1 MMTAILATHDTSLV
15 LHQAAAWGDLDL
27 LRELIGL
34 GHSVDARDSEG
45 YTPFLVACKQAEP
58 DIFHALLESGAD
70 FEATNRRGMNAL
82 FLVATNG
89 IVSLARDLLDLGA
102 DVNRPA
108 ARGLTPLI
116 AAIMSENSQLVQL
129 LVQAGANVRHVDDS
143 GTSVLRW
150 ARKLGS
156 REMFDFVRV
165 PDRAHSVGRKSLDRD
180 DFSRAARTGDVDLIH
195 ECLAVGLE
203 VDEPDSDGY
212 TPLMLAARQHK
223 RAAIEV
229 LLEAGADPTLP
240 SPNGLSPVLLA
251 ASSPVAL
258 RPFAE
263 CGVDFNDALRSN
275 GTTPLMHASRHGFVD
290 VARFLLST
298 GADPLIEDRA
308 GLTALDHA
316 HANGHRRIAHLLR
329 DAMI

>member
-1 MMTAILATHDTSLV
+1 MMTGILSAQNTSLD
-15 LHQAAAWGDLDL
+15 LHQAAALGDLGL
-27 LRELIGL
+27 LRELIDL
-34 GHSVDARDSEG
+34 GHPIDARDSEG
-45 YTPFLVACKQAEP
+45 STPFLVACKQAEP
-58 DIFHALLESGAD
+58 DIFHALLEAGAD

-82 FLVATNG
+82 FFVASNG
-89 IVSLARDLLDLGA
+89 IVSLARDLIDLGA

-116 AAIMSENSQLVQL
+116 AAIMSENSRLVRL
-129 LVQAGANVRHVDDS
+129 LVDAGANVRHVDAS

-150 ARKLGS
+150 ARKLGT
-156 REMFDFVRV
+156 REMLNYVRL
-165 PDRAHSVGRKSLDRD
+165 PDQANSLGRKPLDGD
-180 DFSRAARTGDVDLIH
+180 DFGRAARTGDVELIH

-203 VDEPDSDGY
+203 IDGRDSHGY

-223 RAAIEV
+223 RAAINV
-229 LLEAGADPTLP
+229 LLEAGADPSLH

-251 ASSPVAL
+251 SSSSIAL

-263 CGVDFNDALRSN
+263 FGVDFNVAGSSN
-275 GTTPLMHASRHGFVD
+275 GTTPLMYASKHGFVD

-298 GADPLIEDRA
+298 GVDPLIEDRA
-308 GLTALDHA
+308 SLTAIDHA
-316 HANGHRRIAHLLR
+316 FANGHRRIAHLLR

>member
-1 MMTAILATHDTSLV
+1 MMTGMFATQDSSHD
-15 LHQAAAWGDLDL
+15 LHQAASVGDLDSILDL
-27 LRELIGL
+27 LHA
-34 GHSVDARDSEG
+34 GHSVDARDAEG
-45 YTPFLVACKQAEP
+45 YTPFLIACKQAEP
-58 DIFHALLESGAD
+58 DIFHALLEAGAD

-89 IVSLARDLLDLGA
+89 IVSLARDLLELGA

-116 AAIMSENSQLVQL
+116 AAIMSENSRLVQL
-129 LVQAGANVRHVDDS
+129 LVQAGANVRHVDAS
-143 GTSVLRW
+143 GTSVIRW
-150 ARKLGS
+150 ARKLGT
-156 REMFDFVRV
+156 REMLNIVRL
-165 PDRAHSVGRKSLDRD
+165 PDRGTPVGLESLEAD
-180 DFSRAARTGDVDLIH
+180 DFCRAGRSGDVDLIH
-195 ECLAVGLE
+195 ECLALGL
-203 VDEPDSDGY
+203 DFDAPDSDGY
-212 TPLMLAARQHK
+212 TPLMLASRQQK
-223 RAAIEV
+223 RAAIEL
-229 LLEAGADPTLP
+229 LLEAGANPSLL

-251 ASSPVAL
+251 SSSPIAL

-263 CGVDFNDALRSN
+263 FGVDLNDSGCSD
-275 GTTPLMHASRHGFVD
+275 GTTPLMYAARHGFVD

-298 GADPLIEDRA
+298 GVDPLIADRD